1 MSRTPSLS
9 RPVRV
14 ALATVAMLGTT
25 ALATTPAVAAVSSLV
40 LQDSAGTT
48 VTSGDATAYPSFASA
63 TLAEGCPS
71 GAQDAARLSVTADTS
86 VVVVS
91 ATISTDGAS
100 PVTVPMSSSFA
111 EVVPAGVEAGG
122 ATLTLEC
129 LAVSGGIP
137 VTVVPAAT
145 LPIAFSAGQW
155 SISGT
160 TMPTPTPTPTPTDA
174 SPAPTPSPTS
184 SGPTS
189 TPTAAASGAAATPS
203 SSAAP
208 AAGSASGLANTG
220 VQVAGVV
227 GIGLLAL
234 AAGTLITV
242 VRARRRPAA
251 QD

>member
-14 ALATVAMLGTT
+14 ALATVAMLGST
-25 ALATTPAVAAVSSLV
+25 ALATSPAVGAVPSLV

-63 TLAEGCPS
+63 TVAGGCPS

-160 TMPTPTPTPTPTDA
+160 TVPTPTPTPTDA
-174 SPAPTPSPTS
+174 SPSPTPSPTS

-189 TPTAAASGAAATPS
+189 TPTAAASGGAATPS

-208 AAGSASGLANTG
+208 AAGPASGLANTG

>member
-25 ALATTPAVAAVSSLV
+25 ALATTPAVAAAPSLV

-86 VVVVS
+86 VVVVG

-137 VTVVPAAT
+137 VTVIPAAT

-160 TMPTPTPTPTPTDA
+160 TVPTPTPTGA
-174 SPAPTPSPTS
+174 SPAPTPSATS

-203 SSAAP
+203 SSATP

-234 AAGTLITV
+234 AAGTLVTV

>member
-25 ALATTPAVAAVSSLV
+25 ALATTPALAAVPSLV

-160 TMPTPTPTPTPTDA
+160 TTPTPTPTPTDA

-234 AAGTLITV
+234 AAGTLVTV